1 MDMNWFPPYL
11 DTLQQLVL
19 LLVTLVTG
27 LVAIYALNVWILSIL
42 SVRGRKL
49 PNPPKIDSWPFVS
62 VHLPLYNEE
71 RVAGRLLN
79 ACVNFD
85 YPHDKLEIIVVDD
98 STDRTTT
105 VAREFEIR
113 YPNLVRVIH
122 RENRTGFKGG
132 ALQVAMNHSRG
143 DLVCLFDADYA
154 PSRSFLKEMI
164 PYLSLDQR
172 AAFVQA
178 RWTYLDGQFSWF
190 AKAVSLAIDIY
201 GFVDQKARSVGNL
214 LAHFSG
220 TGGVFRRQA
229 IEDVG
234 GWSADSVT
242 EDLDLSIRL
251 HLKGWRYIYV
261 PTVSCAGEIP
271 RSFSNLKLQQFRW
284 ARGYSECLRK
294 YGGSILRS
302 RQLGFFQ
309 KLEAI
314 MHLSTYFMC
323 PLAIIGI
330 VVGLLY
336 YSIFPPS
343 FWLEGY
349 WKFQVAWL
357 TLLLS
362 LVTYTSPFIASAV
375 TLSEF
380 SVPGVSKLRRLL
392 HLGYLGAVLYGLM
405 LSNTKAAIEGLLF
418 RASSY
423 YRTPKSGP
431 MPAPQTGS
439 TRVT

>member
-1 MDMNWFPPYL
+1 MAMNWFPADL
-11 DTLQQLVL
+11 TTLQQLVL
-19 LLVTLVTG
+19 MLVTVVTG
-27 LVAIYALNVWILSIL
+27 LVAIYACNIWVLSLL
-42 SVRGRKL
+42 SVRGRRL
-49 PNPPKIDSWPFVS
+49 PNPPKIDSWPLVS
-62 VHLPLYNEE
+62 VHLPFYNEE
-71 RVAGRLLN
+71 KVAGRLLD

-85 YPHDKLEIIVVDD
+85 YPRDKLEIIVVDD
-98 STDRTTT
+98 STDRTTN
-105 VAREFEIR
+105 VACEFQNK
-113 YPNLVRVIH
+113 YPDLLKVIH
-122 RENRTGFKGG
+122 RDSRSGFKAG
-132 ALQVAMNHSRG
+132 ALQVAMEHSRG
-143 DLVCLFDADYA
+143 ELICLFDADYV
-154 PSRSFLKEMI
+154 PSRRFLREVI
-164 PYLSLDQR
+164 PYLSLDQK

-190 AKAVSLAIDIY
+190 AKAISLAIDIY

-261 PTVSCAGEIP
+261 PTVACAGEIP
-271 RSFSNLKLQQFRW
+271 KSFDGLRLQQFRW
-284 ARGYSECLRK
+284 ARGFSECLRR
-294 YGGSILRS
+294 YAGAILRS
-302 RQLGFFQ
+302 KQLGFFQ
-309 KLEAI
+309 KLEAV
-314 MHLSTYFMC
+314 MHLGTYFVC
-323 PLAIIGI
+323 PLTIIGI

-343 FWLEGY
+343 FWLVGY
-349 WKFQVAWL
+349 WKYQVAWL

-380 SVPGVSKLRRLL
+380 SQSGVSRLRRLL
-392 HLGYLGAVLYGLM
+392 HLGYLGAVLYGLL

-423 YRTPKSGP
+423 HRTPKSGSLP
-431 MPAPQTGS
+431 TTQAGQVQMT
-439 TRVT
+439 

>member
-1 MDMNWFPPYL
+1 MVMNWFPTYL
-11 DTLQQLVL
+11 NTLQQLVL
-19 LLVTLVTG
+19 LLVTVVTG

-49 PNPPKIDSWPFVS
+49 PNPPKIASWPFVS
-62 VHLPLYNEE
+62 VHLALYNEE
-71 RVAGRLLN
+71 EVAGRLLN

-85 YPHDKLEIIVVDD
+85 YPRDKLEIIVVDD
-98 STDRTTT
+98 STDKTTT
-105 VAREFEIR
+105 IAREFGNK
-113 YPNLVRVIH
+113 YPDLIRVIH

-143 DLVCLFDADYA
+143 ELICLFDADYA
-154 PSRSFLKEMI
+154 PARSFLKEVI
-164 PYLSLDQR
+164 PYLSLDQK

-234 GWSADSVT
+234 GWGTDSVT

-294 YGGSILRS
+294 YGGAILRS
-302 RQLGFFQ
+302 KQLGFFQ

-314 MHLSTYFMC
+314 MHLGTYFIC

-380 SVPGVSKLRRLL
+380 TLPGVSKLRRLL

-423 YRTPKSGP
+423 YRTPKSGSA
-431 MPAPQTGS
+431 PAVQAGHAQLA
-439 TRVT
+439 